1 MDSGGACRNCSESTQ
16 DNPRRGLQ
24 AAASASSSSRPSPSL
39 SLPLPRLIHS
49 SFCIF
54 GESSEAEEL
63 KSLQMKGS
71 RCLKNRPPQG
81 VKSAVVPGREAT
93 GRGVEPPS
101 AAGPPLRCG
110 RSTTVPVLPARQ
122 PPLPGSASGPG
133 LLALLLSARLSAHC
147 LPHSAVRVS
156 HPCLSRS
163 LADTI
168 SFGGLT
174 FLNLFSISSKQKKTK
189 KNGFQSSN
197 PVSGSRS

>member
-39 SLPLPRLIHS
+39 SLPRLIHS

-122 PPLPGSASGPG
+122 PPLPGSASGPASWRFSSPRVCLPTVFLTQPCG
-133 LLALLLSARLSAHC
+133 SPIPAFLAL
-147 LPHSAVRVS
+147 
-156 HPCLSRS
+156 
-163 LADTI
+163 
-168 SFGGLT
+168 
-174 FLNLFSISSKQKKTK
+174 
-189 KNGFQSSN
+189 
-197 PVSGSRS
+197 

>member
-101 AAGPPLRCG
+101 AAAWSQTPHSPDRLSAAAAPRRFPC
-110 RSTTVPVLPARQ
+110 S
-122 PPLPGSASGPG
+122 LPGSLLSPALPAAPASWRFSSPRVCLPTVFLTQPCGSPIPAF
-133 LLALLLSARLSAHC
+133 LAL
-147 LPHSAVRVS
+147 
-156 HPCLSRS
+156 
-163 LADTI
+163 
-168 SFGGLT
+168 
-174 FLNLFSISSKQKKTK
+174 
-189 KNGFQSSN
+189 
-197 PVSGSRS
+197 